1 MKNFHF
7 EFIAHLLLG
16 VASIAF
22 ILVGVIILIVSFF
35 APLPMFNAVVLIG
48 IGCTMFISVRLYF
61 ILRDVLDSVNE
72 FLKQLQSQNSPQN
85 QTPREIIS
93 INENTTPEE
102 IEELKKKHPM
112 IANELDKI
120 LNNMAKGENLLEG
133 FFDSK
138 GLFKKTKDIKE
149 MTIVELKKALAKA
162 VDDNEFEKAAQ
173 IRDEINSRK

>member
-1 MKNFHF
+1 
-7 EFIAHLLLG
+7 
-16 VASIAF
+16 
-22 ILVGVIILIVSFF
+22 
-35 APLPMFNAVVLIG
+35 
-48 IGCTMFISVRLYF
+48 
-61 ILRDVLDSVNE
+61 
-72 FLKQLQSQNSPQN
+72 
-85 QTPREIIS
+85 
-93 INENTTPEE
+93 
-102 IEELKKKHPM
+102 M

-120 LNNMAKGENLLEG
+120 LNNMAKGENPLEG

>member
-16 VASIAF
+16 IVSIAF
-22 ILVGVIILIVSFF
+22 ILVGVIIFVASFF
-35 APLPMFNAVVLIG
+35 VPLPIFNAAVLIG

-85 QTPREIIS
+85 QAQKNMPNKIIS

-102 IEELKKKHPM
+102 IEELKKEYPM

-120 LNNMAKGENLLEG
+120 LSSIGEEIFVSN
-133 FFDSK
+133 

-149 MTIVELKKALAKA
+149 MTIVELKKALTIA
-162 VDDNEFEKAAQ
+162 VNNNEFEEAAQ